1 VKHTQTIL
9 RKHKKLYNSCSK
21 CLPHGFLD
29 RKDRI
34 IQPINTIFGRYY
46 TCNAALLLKRGERR
60 GIGEDDRVGVER
72 RGEEGRN
79 KKEKSLP
86 MVTLIVSYRIECCK
100 NFQG

>member
-1 VKHTQTIL
+1 VKHTQTTL

-21 CLPHGFLD
+21 CLPHRFLD

-60 GIGEDDRVGVER
+60 GIGEEGKMRGWEG
-72 RGEEGRN
+72 RGEEKREGI
-79 KKEKSLP
+79 KKKSPCLW
-86 MVTLIVSYRIECCK
+86 
-100 NFQG
+100 